1 MKKTIISA
9 LMLLMAG
16 AGLSAQNLDPT
27 VVVTNTYSQQA
38 GAVEKPSQLMEMPD
52 SVMHFN
58 LDFDYSAL
66 SVPYMGA
73 YEFKPY
79 LVELRPTTRPSG
91 EGRLYLSAGAGYT
104 LHPELT
110 FIWTP
115 VKKDYFKLNIYADHY
130 SFIGNFGGAKGTV
143 FQGSRLRSLVG
154 ANTLYTWT
162 GGRLEADV
170 RYRNVFAVDN
180 FVPKSSNNAM
190 DFRIKVE
197 SDPDASFYY
206 IARNR
211 STVMNSPFGK
221 EVHVDTKGGIGTR
234 FGEHYLRLELGADV
248 LSTTPGSTGVISV
261 IPRYLFE
268 HKDFS
273 FDLGVKVAFL
283 FRSSA
288 DYYNLSKYPWNF
300 YFPLFP
306 DVRITYCVV
315 PDALALYARVT
326 GGPELNTYEGLVDVN
341 PFLASFKGVMDASVD
356 RWNAAIGARGNIAAR
371 FRFDLKLGYTLKANA
386 FLWGCEM
393 DGETPLPSFGFVPK
407 YHMFYTDVSLGW
419 SGQHIDV
426 DGNLLLRKTSLN
438 ENTLVAPPLLQG
450 SAKVVYK
457 WGGRIR
463 AGVTFSGATKKIS
476 TVYTV
481 PGYADL
487 GLLGDIQMTRY
498 LGLWLKAGNLLNQE
512 LQIIPFHAERGVYVT
527 IGARLNL

>member
-16 AGLSAQNLDPT
+16 AGLNAQNLDPT

-66 SVPYMGA
+66 SIPYKGA

-79 LVELRPTTRPSG
+79 LVELRPTARPSG
-91 EGRLYLSAGAGYT
+91 EGRLFLSAGAGYT

-110 FIWTP
+110 FVWTP
-115 VKKDYFKLNIYADHY
+115 IKKDYFKLNIYADHN
-130 SFIGNFGGAKGTV
+130 SFIGNFAGAEGALY
-143 FQGSRLRSLVG
+143 QGSRLRSLFG
-154 ANTLYTWT
+154 ANTLFTWT
-162 GGRLEADV
+162 GGRLEADI

-180 FVPKSSNNAM
+180 IVPRSSNNAM
-190 DFRIKVE
+190 DFRIRVE

-206 IARNR
+206 IVRNR
-211 STVMNSPFGK
+211 STVMNSPLGK

-248 LSTTPGSTGVISV
+248 LSTNPGSAGIISA

-283 FRSSA
+283 FRSSK
-288 DYYNLSKYPWNF
+288 DFYNLSKYPWNF

-315 PDALALYARVT
+315 PDVLALYARVT
-326 GGPELNTYEGLVDVN
+326 GGPELNTYEQLVDAN
-341 PFLASFKGVMDASVD
+341 PFLASFGGKLDASVD
-356 RWNAAIGARGNIAAR
+356 RVNAAIGARGNIAEK
-371 FRFDLKLGYTLKANA
+371 FHYDLKIGYAFKTNA
-386 FLWGCEM
+386 LLWGF
-393 DGETPLPSFGFVPK
+393 DYVTIPSPAFGFVSK
-407 YHMFYTDVSLGW
+407 YHMFYTDVTMGW
-419 SGQHIDV
+419 SSAHFDID
-426 DGNLLLRKTSLN
+426 GHLLLRKTSID
-438 ENTLVAPPLLQG
+438 EQTLMAPSLLTG
-450 SAKVVYK
+450 NVKAIYK

-463 AGVTFSGATKKIS
+463 AGVTFSGATQKVS
-476 TVYTV
+476 REYPV
-481 PGYADL
+481 PGYVDL
-487 GLLGDIQMTRY
+487 GLLADLQMTRC
-498 LGLWLKAGNLLNQE
+498 LGLWIKAGNLLGQE
-512 LQIIPFHAERGVYVT
+512 LQYVPFHAEKGVYVT